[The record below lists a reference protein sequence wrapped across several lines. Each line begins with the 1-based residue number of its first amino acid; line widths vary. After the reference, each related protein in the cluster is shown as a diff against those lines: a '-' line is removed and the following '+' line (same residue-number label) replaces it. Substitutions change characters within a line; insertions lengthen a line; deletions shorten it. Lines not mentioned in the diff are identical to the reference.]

1 VLCVGAVVCLLAL
14 SETRKKARSPST
26 NLLTVAP
33 GFAPIGRHLS
43 NHSMLSNEPFIA
55 WSVIA
60 LAILGVLTRPFR
72 LPEAIWAVAGAA
84 ALVVLGVLPWP
95 DAVNGMRKGID
106 VYLFLIGMM
115 LIAELARREGLFDWL
130 AALAVARAQGSPQR
144 LFLLIYLVG
153 IAVTVLL
160 SNDATAIVLTP
171 AVYAATRA
179 AGATPLPYLLVCA
192 FIANAA
198 SFVLPISNPANL
210 VVFGERMPHLAEWLR
225 QFAAPSLA
233 SIVVTYAALRLTQRR
248 ALNEEKIESAV
259 IKPKLSHGGKLAAY
273 GIGAIG
279 VVLIGASA
287 LNVQLGL
294 PTFLCG
300 AITSVAILALNRES
314 PLSLLGGISW
324 SVLPL
329 VAGLFVMVEAL
340 IRNGVI
346 SRLAETIGSRA
357 AQSETTA
364 TWGVG
369 IVTALAD
376 NIANNL
382 PVGLIAGSVVVNDHL
397 PASVIG
403 AMLIGVDLGPNL
415 SVTGSLA
422 TILWLVALRR
432 EGIEVNALRF
442 LGLGLLVMPPALI
455 ASLLAL
461 W

>member
-1 VLCVGAVVCLLAL
+1 MV
-14 SETRKKARSPST
+14 S
-26 NLLTVAP
+26 
-33 GFAPIGRHLS
+33 HD
-43 NHSMLSNEPFIA
+43 PFIA
-55 WSVIA
+55 WCIIA
-60 LAILGVLTRPFR
+60 LASFGVITRPFR

-84 ALVVLGVLPWP
+84 SLVVSGLLPWS
-95 DAVNGMRKGID
+95 DALNGMRKGID
-106 VYLFLIGMM
+106 VYFFLIGMM
-115 LIAELARREGLFDWL
+115 LIAELARLEGLFDWL
-130 AALAVARAQGSPQR
+130 AALAVARARGSPQR

-153 IAVTVLL
+153 ILVTVLL

-179 AGATPLPYLLVCA
+179 AGATPLPYLFVCA

-233 SIVVTYAALRLTQRR
+233 AIVVTYAALRLTQRR

-259 IKPKLSHGGKLAAY
+259 VKPRLSRGGKLSAY
-273 GIGAIG
+273 GIAAIG
-279 VVLIGASA
+279 IVLIGASA
-287 LNVQLGL
+287 LNFQLGL

-300 AITSVAILALNRES
+300 AITSVTILCLNRQS
-314 PLSLLGGISW
+314 PKSLLLGVSW

-329 VAGLFVMVEAL
+329 VAGLFIMVEAL
-340 IRNGVI
+340 IRTGAI
-346 SRLAETIGSRA
+346 SRLAQLIGDRA
-357 AQSETTA
+357 AQSEVA
-364 TWGVG
+364 ARWGVG

-382 PVGLIAGSVVVNDHL
+382 PVGLIGGSVVANDHL
-397 PASVIG
+397 PASVTG

-415 SVTGSLA
+415 SITGSLA

-442 LGLGLLVMPPALI
+442 LRLGLLVMPPALV